1 MSAVLKKAR
10 WHGLCAFSLG
20 ASLASDLTNA
30 AVDRIDDTDAQIL
43 HLLQT
48 RGRIKRTE
56 IAEAVGLSIP
66 SVSERM
72 RKLEAR
78 GVITGYH
85 AVVDAKRL
93 GRDITAYVR
102 VRSRGSEHYPAFI
115 EAVTAMDEVL
125 ELHSVTGGGSHLLKV
140 RVANTAAL
148 EQLLGALQALPGV
161 RGTETSLVLST
172 LKETRYL
179 RAEPMT
185 LAPTD

>member
-1 MSAVLKKAR
+1 M
-10 WHGLCAFSLG
+10 
-20 ASLASDLTNA
+20 
-30 AVDRIDDTDAQIL
+30 DRIDDTDAQIL
-43 HLLQT
+43 ALLQS

-93 GRDITAYVR
+93 GRDITAFVR
-102 VRSRGSEHYPAFI
+102 VRSRGSEHYDEFI
-115 EAVTAMDEVL
+115 QAVTEMDEVQ
-125 ELHSVTGGGSHLLKV
+125 ELHSVTGGGSHLLKI
-140 RVANTAAL
+140 RVANTSAL
-148 EQLLGALQALPGV
+148 EALLGAIQALPGV

-172 LKETRYL
+172 LKETRAL